1 MHDTLDKI
9 KRGIEWYE
17 KHSNTATIHDL
28 LRCKDK
34 IVSYNYYIAE
44 QFDKFNKSAK
54 VGYGVRKIGIAKEI
68 NKMTKAGETV
78 SKADS
83 IAIEEKEDIITD
95 EKLNEGIADGL
106 YIRLKHS
113 GAVVRAIEQRI
124 AVLRKEL
131 ENSGK
136 ENQT

>member
-44 QFDKFNKSAK
+44 QFAEFNKSAK
-54 VGYGVRKIGIAKEI
+54 IAYGIRKIGIASEI
-68 NKMTKAGETV
+68 NKMTKTGETFTK
-78 SKADS
+78 SDS
-83 IAIEEKEDIITD
+83 LAIEEKADIIKD
-95 EKLNEGIADGL
+95 EKLNEAIADSL

-113 GAVVRAIEQRI
+113 DAVVRAIEQRI

>member
-1 MHDTLDKI
+1 MHETLDKI
-9 KRGIEWYE
+9 RKGIEWYE
-17 KHSNTATIHDL
+17 KHSNTASMHDL

-44 QFDKFNKSAK
+44 QFADFNKSAK
-54 VGYGVRKIGIAKEI
+54 IGYGVRKVGIASEI
-68 NKMTKAGETV
+68 NKMTKAGETFT
-78 SKADS
+78 KADS
-83 IAIEEKEDIITD
+83 LAIEEKQDIIKD
-95 EKLNEGIADGL
+95 EKLNEAIADSL

-113 GAVVRAIEQRI
+113 DAVVRAIEQRV

-131 ENSGK
+131 ENSNR